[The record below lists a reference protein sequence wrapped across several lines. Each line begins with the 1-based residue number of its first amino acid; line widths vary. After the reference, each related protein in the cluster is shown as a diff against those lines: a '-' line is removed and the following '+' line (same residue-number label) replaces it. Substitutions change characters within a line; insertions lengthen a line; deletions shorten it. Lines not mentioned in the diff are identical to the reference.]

1 MATLPSTK
9 KIIPS
14 LILIAIVLAV
24 LTIISIFQPYLE
36 TYVITL
42 FGTNVPT
49 VAEPANP
56 KAEPGNS
63 NVNIRPTPV
72 ETNTNSQIAQ
82 QTPQTTPKASDEKS
96 KVEQTIA
103 QAVFDIFYRILKIV
117 LLMMIVVAVIR
128 LLNSL
133 LFSTVL
139 RSASYE
145 VSTLLRNVLSIIIFL
160 VAFTIILQSQFS
172 TAYEKLAPIFTGS
185 TILGIIIGLALQD
198 TLGNFFAGIAI
209 QADNPFQV
217 GDVVDIAHKGTGV
230 VESISWR
237 GVKIRTFQ
245 NKIVVVSNSVLGK
258 EIIEVAPK
266 DNLNA
271 RIVFFNTIYDSSP
284 AKTAHAIREVVRQ
297 CENVS
302 QMIRP
307 VVRIRNLGDNGL
319 DWEVKYWLEDYT
331 KYNDSDALIRQRIWY
346 AFRREKLEFAY
357 PTHTLHIERKKEKID
372 FVEVGSEIFDRLTDV
387 SLFAPLSDDEID
399 KLARN
404 RQISVFAP
412 DEKIV
417 RRGQKGNSM
426 FVVHRGSVSVQVR
439 EDGKP
444 KTIRQLK
451 EGEFFGEMA
460 LFTGE
465 PRTATVIANEET
477 QVLEITHECLK
488 PLLEE
493 NPELVES
500 FSKIIEKRRAALAE
514 LNEAKES
521 GKEIDKA
528 GVFNTIR
535 KFFGLK
541 N

>member
-1 MATLPSTK
+1 MVKTSTI
-9 KIIPS
+9 KIVP
-14 LILIAIVLAV
+14 LFILIGIVLVV
-24 LTIISIFQPYLE
+24 LT
-36 TYVITL
+36 VIPFIHPFLDEYIRTL
-42 FGTNVPT
+42 FSAG
-49 VAEPANP
+49 ESQM
-56 KAEPGNS
+56 G
-63 NVNIRPTPV
+63 
-72 ETNTNSQIAQ
+72 ETAAT
-82 QTPQTTPKASDEKS
+82 
-96 KVEQTIA
+96 
-103 QAVFDIFYRILKIV
+103 VFDIIYKIV
-117 LLMMIVVAVIR
+117 KVILWMTLVVALNR

-133 LFSTVL
+133 IFSTVL

-145 VSTLLRNVLSIIIFL
+145 ISTLLRNVLSIIIFL
-160 VAFTIILQSQFS
+160 VALTIILQSQFS

-185 TILGIIIGLALQD
+185 TIIGIIIGLALQD
-198 TLGNFFAGIAI
+198 TLGNFFAGIAM

-217 GDVVDIAHKGTGV
+217 GDVIDISGKGTGV

-245 NKIVVVSNSVLGK
+245 NKVVVVSNTVLGK
-258 EIIEVAPK
+258 EIIEVSPK

-271 RIVFFNTIYDSSP
+271 RLVFFNTIYRNSP
-284 AKTAHAIREVVRQ
+284 AKTAQAIREVVRQ

-302 QMIRP
+302 QLIRP
-307 VVRIRNLGDNGL
+307 VVRVRNLADNGI

-331 KYNDSDALIRQRIWY
+331 KYNDTDALIRQRIWY
-346 AFRREKLEFAY
+346 AFQRENLDFAY
-357 PTHTLHIERKKEKID
+357 PTRTLYVEEAEVETD
-372 FVEVGSEIFDRLTDV
+372 FVEVNSEMFDRLTNI
-387 SLFAPLSDDEID
+387 SLFAPLSDEEVE

-404 RQISVFAP
+404 SQFWVFAP
-412 DEKIV
+412 EEKIV

-426 FVVHRGSVSVQVR
+426 FIVHSGSVSVQIR

-444 KTIRQLK
+444 RTIRQLK

-465 PRTATVIANEET
+465 PRTATVFANEET
-477 QVLEITHECLK
+477 QVLEITQGCLK

-493 NPELVES
+493 NPELVET

-514 LNEAKES
+514 LNDVKKS
-521 GKEIDKA
+521 GKKMDKA
-528 GVFNTIR
+528 GVFNSIR

>member
-1 MATLPSTK
+1 
-9 KIIPS
+9 
-14 LILIAIVLAV
+14 LIAIVLAV

-36 TYVITL
+36 TYVKTF
-42 FGTNVPT
+42 FGSNLPT
-49 VAEPANP
+49 VSEPANP
-56 KAEPGNS
+56 NPQQSPGVTNS
-63 NVNIRPTPV
+63 N
-72 ETNTNSQIAQ
+72 TNTQSIAQ
-82 QTPQTTPKASDEKS
+82 ATPPPQQASQTVSDEKS
-96 KVEQTIA
+96 KKEQTTA
-103 QAVFDIFYRILKIV
+103 EALFEIFYRILKIV
-117 LLMMIVVAVIR
+117 LLMTLVVAIIR
-128 LLNSL
+128 LLNL
-133 LFSTVL
+133 LIFSTVL

-145 VSTLLRNVLSIIIFL
+145 ITTLLRNVLSIIIFL
-160 VAFTIILQSQFS
+160 VAFTIILQSQFT

-198 TLGNFFAGIAI
+198 TLGNFFAGIAM

-217 GDVVDIAHKGTGV
+217 GDVISITPHQTGV

-237 GVKIRTFQ
+237 GVKLRTFQ
-245 NKIVVVSNSVLGK
+245 NKIVVVSNAVLGK

-271 RIVFFNTIYDSSP
+271 RIVFFNTVYDHSP

-307 VVRIRNLGDNGL
+307 VVRIRNLGADGL
-319 DWEVKYWLEDYT
+319 DWEVKYWLDDYT
-331 KYNDSDALIRQRIWY
+331 KYNDTDALVRQRVWY
-346 AFRREKLEFAY
+346 AFKREKIQFAF
-357 PTHTLHIERKKEKID
+357 PTRILHIERKKAEVD
-372 FVEVGSEIFDRLTDV
+372 FVELDSEIFHRLTDV
-387 SLFAPLSDDEID
+387 SLFAPLSDDEVD

-404 RQISVFAP
+404 SHLSVFAP
-412 DEKIV
+412 EEKIV

-426 FVVHRGSVSVQVR
+426 FIVHRGAVSVQIR

-451 EGEFFGEMA
+451 EGDFFGEMA

-477 QVLEITHECLK
+477 QVLEVTHECLK

-500 FSKIIEKRRAALAE
+500 FSRIIEKRRAALAE
-514 LNEAKES
+514 LNETKES
-521 GKEIDKA
+521 DKEIDKA

>member
-1 MATLPSTK
+1 MTL
-9 KIIPS
+9 
-14 LILIAIVLAV
+14 
-24 LTIISIFQPYLE
+24 
-36 TYVITL
+36 
-42 FGTNVPT
+42 
-49 VAEPANP
+49 
-56 KAEPGNS
+56 
-63 NVNIRPTPV
+63 
-72 ETNTNSQIAQ
+72 
-82 QTPQTTPKASDEKS
+82 
-96 KVEQTIA
+96 
-103 QAVFDIFYRILKIV
+103 
-117 LLMMIVVAVIR
+117 VVALIR
-128 LLNSL
+128 LLNL
-133 LFSTVL
+133 LIFNTFL

-145 VSTLLRNVLSIIIFL
+145 ITTLLRNVLSIIIFL
-160 VAFTIILQSQFS
+160 VALTIILQSQFS

-198 TLGNFFAGIAI
+198 TLGNFFAGVAI
-209 QADNPFQV
+209 QADNPFLV
-217 GDVVDIAHKGTGV
+217 GDVVDISGKGTGV

-258 EIIEVAPK
+258 EIIEVSPK

-271 RIVFFNTIYDSSP
+271 RLVFFNTVYENSP
-284 AKTAHAIREVVRQ
+284 AKTAHLIREVVRQ

-307 VVRIRNLGDNGL
+307 VVRIRKLGDNGI

-331 KYNDSDALIRQRIWY
+331 RYNDTDALIRQRIWY
-346 AFRREKLEFAY
+346 AFKRERLQFAY
-357 PTHTLHIERKKEKID
+357 PTHTIHIEPKKVEED
-372 FVEVGSEIFDRLTDV
+372 FVEINTEMFDRLTNV
-387 SLFAPLSDDEID
+387 SLFAPLSDEEVD
-399 KLARN
+399 KLSRASRLW
-404 RQISVFAP
+404 VFAP
-412 DEKIV
+412 EEKIV

-426 FVVHRGSVSVQVR
+426 FIVHIGSVSVQIR
-439 EDGKP
+439 EDGKI

-465 PRTATVIANEET
+465 PRTATVVANEET

-500 FSKIIEKRRAALAE
+500 FSNIIEKRRAALEE
-514 LNEAKES
+514 LNEDKEKS
-521 GKEIDKA
+521 QKIDKA